1 MTRRITWIWIVVFF
15 AVQYKLC
22 AQNTSI
28 VNHISGDTTGVGL
41 NPVPSSTKEHR
52 IIINYY
58 EPANKNQLDQF
69 EEIIRAYLNLYLD
82 NSAKVEND
90 KVVLKKNKKETTKD
104 LDNIVKGAL
113 KFYDYKELKDFK
125 GFSKSIEKEIENIG
139 KINFEASG
147 FNQSYTDEATRKL
160 MQKHFLEKEIAD
172 LKVMVSKEVGLYGK
186 ENLLVYSSSEETVID
201 DKTKEALLSDQ
212 GNYDP
217 DKPLEPFEIKL
228 SDTSIATIN
237 FKDNS
242 TLFPNNSSNNSNPD
256 DNEFAARV
264 LKLLE
269 QNNTKLDGMQKQID
283 ELRSE
288 QVRLWQQKQDDT
300 NLALQQQI
308 DELRKMVVELVK
320 YSTGEATASTS
331 GGGVRPASSSTVSNV
346 PQKISVYFAKGS
358 INLNANS
365 QLSLNEIIDILA
377 RNPGYQLVIT
387 GYADHV
393 GDPSKNLMLSQQRAK
408 VVKSFLQASGLGADR
423 FVTRYLGDKDSSFEN
438 AQDRKV
444 VLEFVAN

>member
-1 MTRRITWIWIVVFF
+1 MFF
-15 AVQYKLC
+15 AAQIRLC

-28 VNHISGDTTGVGL
+28 VNHITGDTTGVGL
-41 NPVPSSTKEHR
+41 NPVPSSTREHR

-58 EPANKNQLDQF
+58 EPANENQLDQF
-69 EEIIRAYLNLYLD
+69 GEIIRAYLNLYLD
-82 NSAKVEND
+82 NCAIADDD
-90 KVVLKKNKKETTKD
+90 KVVLKKSKKETIRD
-104 LDNIVKGAL
+104 LNNIVKGAL
-113 KFYDYKELKDFK
+113 EFYDYKELKDFD
-125 GFSKSIEKEIENIG
+125 GFSKAIEKEIETIG
-139 KINFEASG
+139 KINFEQSG

-160 MQKHFLEKEIAD
+160 MQKHLLEKEIAD
-172 LKVMVSKEVGLYGK
+172 LKIMVSKEVGLYGK

-201 DKTKEALLSDQ
+201 DKTREALLSDQ
-212 GNYDP
+212 NNYDP

-242 TLFPNNSSNNSNPD
+242 SLFPNDSLQNNNQK
-256 DNEFAARV
+256 DNEFAEKV

-269 QNNTKLDGMQKQID
+269 QNNSKLDGMQKQID

-320 YSTGEATASTS
+320 YSAGEATASTS
-331 GGGVRPASSSTVSNV
+331 GGGTRLPSSSTVSNL
-346 PQKISVYFAKGS
+346 PQKIAVYFAKGS
-358 INLNANS
+358 TTLNANS

-393 GDPSKNLMLSQQRAK
+393 GDPSKNLLLSQQRAK
-408 VVKSFLQASGLGADR
+408 AVKSFLQASGLGADR
-423 FVTRYLGDKDSSFEN
+423 FVTRYLGDKDSSFES